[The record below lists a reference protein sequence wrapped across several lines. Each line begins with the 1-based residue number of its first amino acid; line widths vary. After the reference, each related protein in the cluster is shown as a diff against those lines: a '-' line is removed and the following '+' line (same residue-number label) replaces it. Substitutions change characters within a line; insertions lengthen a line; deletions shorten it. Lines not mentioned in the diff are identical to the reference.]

1 MTLHARLRR
10 TSRANIVRAHT
21 HSTTPMHRFLAGTA
35 LLFVLAA
42 PPLLAQQKAAPANPT
57 AAELVRLE
65 NQWAAGL
72 VKRDRTLFEKLL
84 APRFVYTEND
94 KLMSRADVLHEVAE
108 GSDRVTA
115 ARNEGMVVHEYG
127 PTTAVVTGWLIVDG
141 RGTGGAFTH
150 RYRFTDTWVKG
161 PSGWQIV
168 AAQDYLAPP

>member
-1 MTLHARLRR
+1 MTLRTRLRR
-10 TSRANIVRAHT
+10 ASRAIIVREHT
-21 HSTTPMHRFLAGTA
+21 HSTTPMHRILVGTT
-35 LLFVLAA
+35 LLFALAA
-42 PPLLAQQKAAPANPT
+42 PPLLAQQKAASATST

-72 VKRDRTLFEKLL
+72 VKRDRALFEKLL

-94 KLMSRADVLHEVAE
+94 KLMSRAEVLHEVAE

-161 PSGWQIV
+161 AAGWQIV
-168 AAQDYLAPP
+168 AAQDYLAPK